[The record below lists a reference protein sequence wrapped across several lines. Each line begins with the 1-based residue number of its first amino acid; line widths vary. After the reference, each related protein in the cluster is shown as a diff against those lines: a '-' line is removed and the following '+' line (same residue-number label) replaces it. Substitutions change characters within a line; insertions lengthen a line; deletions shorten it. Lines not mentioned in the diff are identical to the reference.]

1 MISRNPHMRKPR
13 LSPPVRRTRRRW
25 RVPPAITHGDEA
37 FEGAAIL
44 EEFQG
49 RLGLVLWQSVRDVSL
64 WASAP
69 EDRRGEL
76 FSSGAEQRRHAAIRA
91 EGMEPALGTSLL
103 EVSELLGN
111 PRALTGELTARACL
125 QVVQWADDRGCTAT
139 ALAFA
144 QSAAF
149 AAPFD
154 AATAYTVALLA
165 RRRAEHARAES
176 WFRRTVALARQSGD
190 WAAYSLA
197 FLGLGN
203 LYMQR
208 GNYPAARR
216 FYVRALRAARR
227 HALHSA
233 AGMTFHD
240 LFVLATLTGRADE
253 AERFARGAYDEYGS
267 DHPRL
272 PALAH
277 DVGFFWMEQGYH
289 ARALPIFL
297 ALLPHLTRSAERP
310 VVLANIARAAGAT
323 GDRPRFEDAW
333 SQVWEGIDDGEARE
347 GAAEALV
354 DLARGA
360 AGLADWER
368 AEKAAARALEVA
380 TGRGEAKA
388 RLSAET
394 VLESARGRTATEA
407 SPVPGREAAA
417 DEADA
422 LAAELV
428 RSLSQASA
436 AG

>member
-1 MISRNPHMRKPR
+1 MIPRNPHLRKPR

-25 RVPPAITHGDEA
+25 RVPPAITHGDEP
-37 FEGAAIL
+37 FQGAGIL
-44 EEFQG
+44 EEFGG

-64 WASAP
+64 WASAD

-76 FSSGAEQRRHAAIRA
+76 FAEGAEGRRRAAIRS
-91 EGMEPALGTSLL
+91 EGLDPALEASLL
-103 EVSELLGN
+103 EVAELLGN
-111 PRALTGELTARACL
+111 PNALTTELTARACL
-125 QVVQWADDRGCTAT
+125 HVAQWADDRGATAT

-149 AAPFD
+149 AAPMD
-154 AATAYTVALLA
+154 AATAYTVSRLA

-190 WAAYSLA
+190 WSAYSLA

-216 FYVRALRAARR
+216 FYVRALRSARR
-227 HALHSA
+227 HALHSV

-277 DVGFFWMEQGYH
+277 DVGFFWMDQGYH
-289 ARALPIFL
+289 ARALPVFR

-310 VVLANIARAAGAT
+310 VVLANIARAAAAV

-333 SQVWEGIDDGEARE
+333 TQVWAGIEEREAGE
-347 GAAEALV
+347 GASEALLE
-354 DLARGA
+354 LARGA
-360 AGLADWER
+360 ASLDEWER
-368 AEKAAARALEVA
+368 CEKAAARALELA
-380 TGRGEAKA
+380 TERGEAKA
-388 RLSAET
+388 RLAAEG
-394 VLESARGRTATEA
+394 VLEAARSRAVAEPRPA
-407 SPVPGREAAA
+407 PGREAAA

-428 RSLSQASA
+428 RSLNQVVVS
-436 AG
+436 G

>member
-1 MISRNPHMRKPR
+1 MRKPR

-44 EEFQG
+44 EEVQG

-69 EDRRGEL
+69 EDRRSEL
-76 FSSGAEQRRHAAIRA
+76 FTGGAEERRRAAIRA
-91 EGMEPALGTSLL
+91 EAAEPVLETSLL

-111 PRALTGELTARACL
+111 PHSLNGELTARACL
-125 QVVQWADDRGCTAT
+125 QVAQWADDRGSTAT

-154 AATAYTVALLA
+154 AATAYTVARLA

-190 WAAYSLA
+190 WSAYSLA

-233 AGMTFHD
+233 AGMTYHD
-240 LFVLATLTGRADE
+240 LFVLATLTGRVDE

-289 ARALPIFL
+289 ARALPIFR
-297 ALLPHLTRSAERP
+297 ALLPHLPRSAERP
-310 VVLANIARAAGAT
+310 VVLANIARAAGAV
-323 GDRPRFEDAW
+323 GDRALFDDAW
-333 SQVWEGIDDGEARE
+333 IQVREGVDDGEARE

-354 DLARGA
+354 ELARGA
-360 AGLADWER
+360 ASLADWER
-368 AEKAAARALEVA
+368 AEAAAARALEVA
-380 TGRGEAKA
+380 VERGEAKA

-394 VLESARGRTATEA
+394 VLESVRGRTATEA
-407 SPVPGREAAA
+407 SPAPGREAAA
-417 DEADA
+417 NEADA

>member
-1 MISRNPHMRKPR
+1 MRKPR

-37 FEGAAIL
+37 FEGAGIL

-49 RLGLVLWQSVRDVSL
+49 TLGLVLWQAVRDVSL

-76 FSSGAEQRRHAAIRA
+76 FSSGAEQRRRAAIRG
-91 EGMEPALGTSLL
+91 EGLDPALEVALL

-111 PRALTGELTARACL
+111 PNALTADLTARACL
-125 QVVQWADDRGCTAT
+125 QVAQWADERGSTAT

-154 AATAYTVALLA
+154 AATAYTVGRLA
-165 RRRAEHARAES
+165 RRRTERARAES
-176 WFRRTVALARQSGD
+176 WFRRTVALARQTGD

-240 LFVLATLTGRADE
+240 LFVLATLTGRVDE

-267 DHPRL
+267 DHPRV

-277 DVGFFWMEQGYH
+277 DVAFFWMEQGYH
-289 ARALPIFL
+289 ARALPIFR
-297 ALLPHLTRSAERP
+297 ALLPHITGPAERP
-310 VVLANIARAAGAT
+310 VVLANIARAAAGV
-323 GDRPRFEDAW
+323 GDRARFEDAW
-333 SQVWEGIDDGEARE
+333 SQVWDGVEEGEARE

-354 DLARGA
+354 ELARGA
-360 AGLADWER
+360 ATLSDWER
-368 AEKAAARALEVA
+368 AEQAAARALSVA
-380 TGRGEAKA
+380 TERAEPKA
-388 RLSAET
+388 RLAAES
-394 VLESARGRTATEA
+394 VLESVHGRKAIEARPAPA
-407 SPVPGREAAA
+407 RESAA

-428 RSLSQASA
+428 RSLSQVAVS
-436 AG
+436 G